1 MFLKELELEN
11 FRNYESEK
19 IEFCRGLNIICGKN
33 AQGKTNILE
42 AVYLFSVGK
51 SHRTYHDNELVKF
64 GADKSKIKI
73 VFDFSERE
81 CNAEIEI
88 FKNKRKIISV
98 NDILIKKNSLLIG
111 KFNVVYFGPEYL
123 SLVQGGPKLRRRN
136 LDILI
141 SQLRPNYFSFVTD
154 LKRIV
159 ESKNALLKGNN
170 VNMTML
176 EILNERL
183 SSVSAEI
190 IKYRFEFISRI
201 EKIANKIQSEISGG
215 TENLKMNYI
224 SSVGGVESLSKEEI
238 KEALKDKLK
247 SNEKREIEQ
256 KECLVGP
263 QREDVEFLINDL
275 NAKLYASQG
284 QQKTVALVHKISEV
298 ELINEE
304 IGEYPVLLLDDIMS
318 ELDKKRQK
326 YILEN
331 IKNMQI
337 ILTCTDSQMFRK
349 KEDKKIIRVENG
361 KIKR

>member
-19 IEFCRGLNIICGKN
+19 VEFCRGLNIICGKN

-42 AVYLFSVGK
+42 AIYIFSVGK
-51 SHRTYHDNELVKF
+51 SHRTYHDNELIKF

-73 VFDFSERE
+73 VFDFSDRE
-81 CNAEIEI
+81 CSAETEI
-88 FKNKRKIISV
+88 FKNKRKVISV

-123 SLVQGGPKLRRRN
+123 SLVQGGPKLRRKN

-141 SQLRPNYFSFVTD
+141 SQLRPKYFSYVTD

-159 ESKNALLKGNN
+159 ESKTALIKGNN

-176 EILNERL
+176 EILNDRL
-183 SSVSAEI
+183 SNVSAEI
-190 IKYRFEFISRI
+190 IKYRLEFVDRL
-201 EKIANKIQSEISGG
+201 EKIAKRIQSEISGG
-215 TENLKMNYI
+215 TEELKMNYI
-224 SSVGGVESLSKEEI
+224 SSVSGAAELSKEEI
-238 KEALKDKLK
+238 KEKLK
-247 SNEKREIEQ
+247 EKLKLNEKREIEQ
-256 KECLVGP
+256 KECLIGP
-263 QREDVEFLINDL
+263 HREDIEFLINNL

-284 QQKTVALVHKISEV
+284 QQKTVALVHKIAEV

-331 IKNMQI
+331 IENMQI
-337 ILTCTDSQMFRK
+337 ILTCTDSRVFK
-349 KEDKKIIRVENG
+349 NKENKKIIRVENG